1 VLLPRISEFYGIVIT
16 MFYNDHP
23 PFHIHARYGSDSAT
37 FGIEPVQLL
46 WGRLPTRAQSLVLEW
61 IALHSHELR
70 DNWTRARERRPLQ
83 RVPPLV

>member
-1 VLLPRISEFYGIVIT
+1 MGNATVPEISRFLGIVIT

-46 WGRLPTRAQSLVLEW
+46 LGPSADAGPKPSVGV
-61 IALHSHELR
+61 
-70 DNWTRARERRPLQ
+70 AR
-83 RVPPLV
+83 VA